1 MIYAEKEILT
11 KDGKQV
17 ILRNAIKEDA
27 AALIEFLK
35 ITANETRFLLSEP
48 EEITFTIAQ
57 EEDFIQNR
65 IDSENELLLIATM
78 DGKHIGNCSLSVMGP
93 KQRYKHR
100 CSVAIALYQE
110 YCGLGIGKQMML
122 ALLEQAKLC
131 GYEQAELEVVTDNTA
146 AVSLYKSLGF
156 EVYGTSKHNMKYK
169 DGSYADAYLM
179 VKHL

>member
-1 MIYAEKEILT
+1 MIYSGKDIQT
-11 KDGKQV
+11 KDGRKV
-17 ILRNAIKEDA
+17 ILRNARTEDA
-27 AALIEFLK
+27 AALIDFLK
-35 ITANETRFLLSEP
+35 ATSNETRFLLSEP

-78 DGKHIGNCSLSVMGP
+78 DGKHIGNCSLSAMGP
-93 KQRYKHR
+93 KQRYRHR

-110 YCGLGIGKQMML
+110 YCGLGIGRQMML

-131 GYEQAELEVVTDNTA
+131 GYEQAELEVVTDNTV

-156 EVYGTSKHNMKYK
+156 EIYGTSKHNMKYN
-169 DGSYADAYLM
+169 DGTYADAYLM
-179 VKHL
+179 VKYL